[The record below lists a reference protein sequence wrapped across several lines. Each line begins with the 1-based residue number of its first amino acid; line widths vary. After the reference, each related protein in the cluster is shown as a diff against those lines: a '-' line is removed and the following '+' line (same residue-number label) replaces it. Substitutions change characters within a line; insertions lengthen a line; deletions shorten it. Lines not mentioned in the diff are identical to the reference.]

1 MSDYITGS
9 RVMGSNKVYRISGS
23 IPSKNP
29 GLKYVCIYFPYFRL
43 LQHKPGLSHMYEHLM
58 TKYGVRNGVMKHLI
72 FINCD
77 IEVTGMRVSFWVRSS
92 IKEAEESVFDM
103 VFNPEFKEGDLS
115 NEKHVLKNEIHDEGY
130 DENCGIDTFGF
141 MERVIGLPKGT
152 NTCETS
158 EDIDNITL
166 DDLYILRQRM
176 RDTNHFMIIEYG
188 ENDESS
194 VVKKDMANLSK
205 CDNMNIIESRSLIPE
220 NNILMTSTSKS
231 DVSETFLVWRR
242 DDMDINDLGFI
253 EFYSINMMLG
263 FMNDEEGISFSLLS
277 HLRSKGICYYIQ
289 CQDIHWFERVAD
301 IIYVSSTEWSDS
313 TAIKNEIFSHFRRIV
328 KKTG

>member
-1 MSDYITGS
+1 
-9 RVMGSNKVYRISGS
+9 
-23 IPSKNP
+23 
-29 GLKYVCIYFPYFRL
+29 
-43 LQHKPGLSHMYEHLM
+43 
-58 TKYGVRNGVMKHLI
+58 
-72 FINCD
+72 
-77 IEVTGMRVSFWVRSS
+77 
-92 IKEAEESVFDM
+92 
-103 VFNPEFKEGDLS
+103 
-115 NEKHVLKNEIHDEGY
+115 
-130 DENCGIDTFGF
+130 
-141 MERVIGLPKGT
+141 
-152 NTCETS
+152 
-158 EDIDNITL
+158 
-166 DDLYILRQRM
+166 
-176 RDTNHFMIIEYG
+176 
-188 ENDESS
+188 
-194 VVKKDMANLSK
+194 
-205 CDNMNIIESRSLIPE
+205 MNIIESRSLIPE